1 MAAGVRTS
9 AVSPGG
15 GGGGG
20 GKTSRTTGEPRRHSR
35 LRLCVCV
42 PGSRAA
48 KLHPAKHRVI
58 TPLRRTGNW
67 KRGLRGE
74 YGAFTHK
81 RVIFLPNT
89 RCAPP
94 CFVTASTCERCVR
107 VRPRLTPKWGNYTFP
122 GVSDAFVTV
131 HLLTGRN
138 SD

>member
-1 MAAGVRTS
+1 M
-9 AVSPGG
+9 
-15 GGGGG
+15 
-20 GKTSRTTGEPRRHSR
+20 
-35 LRLCVCV
+35 CVCV

-89 RCAPP
+89 HSLRSAVFCHRQHVRALRSR
-94 CFVTASTCERCVR
+94 ASAFNSQVGKLHVSRRFGCVR
-107 VRPRLTPKWGNYTFP
+107 DGAFTYWKEFRLM
-122 GVSDAFVTV
+122 VTGQRSSPTV
-131 HLLTGRN
+131 ATSGAN
-138 SD
+138 IDTN